1 MIALTGI
8 LWAVAF
14 ANAGYPIAAHALLL
28 AVLVLAA
35 WRAWADV
42 CAGRCACCLSEGHAV
57 LYRVPLPGR
66 RVDARCADC
75 AAALEVR
82 HA

>member
-1 MIALTGI
+1 MIPFI
-8 LWAVAF
+8 LLWWAIPL

-57 LYRVPLPGR
+57 TYRVALPGR
-66 RVDARCADC
+66 RVDYRCPDC
-75 AAALEVR
+75 AAVGRVPA
-82 HA
+82 